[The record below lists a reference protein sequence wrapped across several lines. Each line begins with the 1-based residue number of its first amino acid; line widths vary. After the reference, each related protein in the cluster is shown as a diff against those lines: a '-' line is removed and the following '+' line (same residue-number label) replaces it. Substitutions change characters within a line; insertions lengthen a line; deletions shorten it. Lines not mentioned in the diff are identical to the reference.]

1 MGDLFYLAYHA
12 IVGARLRSMLSMLGI
27 AIGIA
32 SVVLLTSMGEGT
44 RRFISGEFSQFGT
57 HIIGINPGKTETFGI
72 PGMMGGT
79 TQKLTLDD
87 ATALKRVQGVLRVVP
102 LVIGQGRVEGGGR
115 ARSVF
120 VYGVTWPGN
129 AATAGLA
136 RGDILLKIDGED
148 VGSIED
154 VQSLHEK
161 LVADVEAKHR
171 VVLSVMRRGLL
182 RQVVLDYRRDHEKE

>member
-1 MGDLFYLAYHA
+1 MCHREVEAAEVEVVRG
-12 IVGARLRSMLSMLGI
+12 GER
-27 AIGIA
+27 
-32 SVVLLTSMGEGT
+32 VVLSLVPREKGE
-44 RRFISGEFSQFGT
+44 
-57 HIIGINPGKTETFGI
+57 
-72 PGMMGGT
+72 
-79 TQKLTLDD
+79 
-87 ATALKRVQGVLRVVP
+87 
-102 LVIGQGRVEGGGR
+102 VEGKELALERWDFTVKSINQFENPDLYFYRKEG
-115 ARSVF
+115 VF
-120 VYGVTWPGN
+120 VFGVKWPGN

-154 VQSLHEK
+154 VRALHEK